1 MLVLLVLSWL
11 LWSSFVVVVVAA
23 AAATGAAAAAGVVV
37 VVVVVAAAV
46 TSVSS
51 VYRLKP
57 KPHAEPT
64 MYGMPPCLVHDSKV
78 D

>member
-1 MLVLLVLSWL
+1 MVLSWL
-11 LWSSFVVVVVAA
+11 LWSLWSSFVVVVVAA
-23 AAATGAAAAAGVVV
+23 AAATGAAAAAAGV

>member
-1 MLVLLVLSWL
+1 M
-11 LWSSFVVVVVAA
+11 VVAA